1 MPMDINNYSPGL
13 HKLLTLKVT
22 NLSKLT
28 GLSDFEVFTSSI
40 LNKYDLEQVG
50 FSAHVF
56 DNGSYTA
63 AVCLKESH
71 ICIHTWPEFLQ
82 LTIDI
87 YLCNY
92 LKDNSPKV
100 KEVAADYI
108 TYFEA
113 EVLNDFEINR

>member
-1 MPMDINNYSPGL
+1 MDINYSPGL
-13 HKLLTLKVT
+13 HKLLTLRVENAAKLTSLQGFEAVT
-22 NLSKLT
+22 NT
-28 GLSDFEVFTSSI
+28 I
-40 LNKYDLEQVG
+40 LDKYDLEKVG
-50 FSAHVF
+50 FSSHVF